1 VSRRTFSRAPI
12 VDRARPSSKFLESVD
27 VERVVHTVKVIHV
40 PKCRRANF
48 LVVRLD
54 VSSHC
59 REAGST
65 PPRRRHSTAMVRPS
79 IRGSPTG
86 VPT

>member
-12 VDRARPSSKFLESVD
+12 VDRARPSSRFLESVD
-27 VERVVHTVKVIHV
+27 VERVVHTVEVIHV

-54 VSSHC
+54 V
-59 REAGST
+59 E
-65 PPRRRHSTAMVRPS
+65 PL
-79 IRGSPTG
+79 RGGWIDAIASA
-86 VPT
+86 